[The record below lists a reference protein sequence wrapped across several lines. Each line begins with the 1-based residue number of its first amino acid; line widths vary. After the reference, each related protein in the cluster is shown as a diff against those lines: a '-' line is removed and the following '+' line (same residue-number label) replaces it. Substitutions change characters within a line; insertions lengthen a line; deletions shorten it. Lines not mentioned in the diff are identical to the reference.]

1 MAIDTTQRIRYI
13 GTKTLTAWPATLG
26 AYNEYRGWVPPPGD
40 EVDKPGYL
48 VEYEDGGTC
57 NDARHDGYISWSP
70 ADVFERTY
78 KPYTQM
84 PVIDTNKLTEE
95 AGRGYDAP
103 GPIVLIDIDEK
114 VDTMNETLEALYLAD
129 RLCRT
134 LQGDEDATFRQ
145 VREAGEALKVAQ
157 QNADIAYEQLK
168 VLRSI

>member
-1 MAIDTTQRIRYI
+1 MRLMGHWLCYI
-13 GTKTLTAWPATLG
+13 GTKTLKAVPLKLG
-26 AYNEYRGWVPPPGD
+26 EYNTYRGWVPPPGD

-48 VEYEDGGTC
+48 VEYDNGGAP
-57 NDARHDGYISWSP
+57 NDARHAGYISWSP

-78 KPYTQM
+78 HAIP
-84 PVIDTNKLTEE
+84 PAVDTDNLTEE

-103 GPIVLIDIDEK
+103 GPIVLVDIDEK
-114 VDTMNETLEALYLAD
+114 ADAMSEALEALYIAD
-129 RLCRT
+129 RLCRS

-168 VLRSI
+168 VLGSI